1 MHYQDDKPLSI
12 DRSQEGSYGRIQYIQ
27 DLYDERINSLSR
39 QVQLFFNEIKDD
51 EVFKAM
57 QENSLSQEF
66 ALQRAVELL
75 NEIMN

>member
-39 QVQLFFNEIKDD
+39 QVQLFFNELGSFLD
-51 EVFKAM
+51 
-57 QENSLSQEF
+57 SL
-66 ALQRAVELL
+66 
-75 NEIMN
+75 